1 MPTRM
6 TISRISAKATLKT
19 DSFDHLLRDYAA
31 SRATGATSATSGDE
45 TTGRWGCLGI
55 PTAQCRPGLQSR
67 NDGWSENYAGTKC

>member
-1 MPTRM
+1 MP
-6 TISRISAKATLKT
+6 ISKILAKAALKT
-19 DSFDHLLRDYAA
+19 NSLDHLLRDYAA